1 MGMLKS
7 KWLGQLCGLI
17 TTLVMITTL
26 NGQNEPV
33 APIGNGD
40 TGTLTGK
47 VIDVDFADGVRG
59 VSVTLEGLENG
70 FAFTDL
76 EGRYIVRDV
85 PVGTYAVLFKK
96 DNFQTQR
103 VTEVE
108 IKKGEAFTLDV
119 PFQATGAD
127 FTLDVFEIAV
137 DQVVSQSVI
146 LLADRQ
152 KSASLSDALS
162 AEDFSRA
169 SAGDA
174 AEAMTKITGVN
185 IVDGKYAVVRGL
197 GDRYSNTLMNGAVLP
212 SNDPSKKSVQLD
224 IIPSDLLEKIVTT
237 KSFTPDKPGD
247 FTGGSVEITTK
258 PFPDQF
264 VLTAS
269 LGVGYNEATG
279 EDILGIPGRDMDFL
293 GKTDDALPTSIP
305 PTPGEYAVAT
315 RFSTTDEAKSL
326 FRDLHSSG
334 WYPVIKSADPN
345 LSFGV
350 TLGDSKPV
358 FSAGNFGYLVSFTH
372 DHNYDLIVDKRSE
385 RWIGT
390 PEELRPKN
398 GFDRTESTEE
408 VSWGGLVNLA
418 LLPNPEHEISY
429 NYLINTKNTD
439 SVVLGDNGFENTT
452 NVVEAGQ
459 AVGSQNLPTGRES
472 AVEFLTTTRLQYT
485 VKELSLHQFKGKH
498 IFPTFSEMELK
509 WSANLSETSEE
520 NPDQRLLTLLKYQY
534 PDGESDLL
542 YLSENPKFPF
552 KSYDD
557 LTDEK
562 TNFTVD
568 ITIPWDPEFLNSG
581 EFKLGLFTSESDRNS
596 IGRFYSATGSNSIVG
611 DTDSKIS
618 FYERFEENVWVDQT
632 FSTEGGV
639 FRPGQV
645 TYIEQT
651 SRQGNVQSYA
661 GTEKIDAVY
670 FMSDIEFKNEL
681 RIIFGVR
688 RETTEM
694 DVATVDDFVNVALR
708 DVGDIDDETWLPAFH
723 AVYPLGEDNSQNLR
737 FSYGKTLARPTFR
750 EFSPFRVVDSQSGEI
765 YQGNPA
771 LDLTFTD
778 NFDLRWEWFIGEADL
793 IAFGVYYKE
802 FSNPIVQTV
811 SSGANASP
819 RYSWENASSGT
830 IQGAELEMRKSLG
843 EFWSVGGNATFIDSE
858 IDPLQLDASGTVFE
872 GQPEY
877 ILNINAG
884 YNNPDNGWSANVFYN
899 YVSETLRF
907 IGETVPDI
915 FEDSNQ
921 SVDLNV
927 SKAIGKWT
935 VKFTAKNITD
945 EDRLLFYDGIN
956 EQAVYESWKPGPSY
970 GLSASYRY

>member
-1 MGMLKS
+1 M
-7 KWLGQLCGLI
+7 
-17 TTLVMITTL
+17 
-26 NGQNEPV
+26 
-33 APIGNGD
+33 
-40 TGTLTGK
+40 
-47 VIDVDFADGVRG
+47 
-59 VSVTLEGLENG
+59 
-70 FAFTDL
+70 
-76 EGRYIVRDV
+76 
-85 PVGTYAVLFKK
+85 
-96 DNFQTQR
+96 
-103 VTEVE
+103 
-108 IKKGEAFTLDV
+108 
-119 PFQATGAD
+119 
-127 FTLDVFEIAV
+127 
-137 DQVVSQSVI
+137 
-146 LLADRQ
+146 
-152 KSASLSDALS
+152 
-162 AEDFSRA
+162 
-169 SAGDA
+169 
-174 AEAMTKITGVN
+174 
-185 IVDGKYAVVRGL
+185 
-197 GDRYSNTLMNGAVLP
+197 
-212 SNDPSKKSVQLD
+212 
-224 IIPSDLLEKIVTT
+224 
-237 KSFTPDKPGD
+237 
-247 FTGGSVEITTK
+247 
-258 PFPDQF
+258 
-264 VLTAS
+264 
-269 LGVGYNEATG
+269 
-279 EDILGIPGRDMDFL
+279 
-293 GKTDDALPTSIP
+293 
-305 PTPGEYAVAT
+305 
-315 RFSTTDEAKSL
+315 
-326 FRDLHSSG
+326 
-334 WYPVIKSADPN
+334 
-345 LSFGV
+345 
-350 TLGDSKPV
+350 
-358 FSAGNFGYLVSFTH
+358 
-372 DHNYDLIVDKRSE
+372 
-385 RWIGT
+385 
-390 PEELRPKN
+390 
-398 GFDRTESTEE
+398 
-408 VSWGGLVNLA
+408 NLA

-498 IFPTFSEMELK
+498 IFPTLSEMELK

-568 ITIPWDPEFLNSG
+568 ITILWDTEYLHSWEFN
-581 EFKLGLFTSESDRNS
+581 LGLFTSESDRNS

-793 IAFGVYYKE
+793 IAFGVY
-802 FSNPIVQTV
+802 
-811 SSGANASP
+811 
-819 RYSWENASSGT
+819 
-830 IQGAELEMRKSLG
+830 
-843 EFWSVGGNATFIDSE
+843 
-858 IDPLQLDASGTVFE
+858 
-872 GQPEY
+872 
-877 ILNINAG
+877 
-884 YNNPDNGWSANVFYN
+884 
-899 YVSETLRF
+899 
-907 IGETVPDI
+907 
-915 FEDSNQ
+915 
-921 SVDLNV
+921 
-927 SKAIGKWT
+927 
-935 VKFTAKNITD
+935 
-945 EDRLLFYDGIN
+945 
-956 EQAVYESWKPGPSY
+956 
-970 GLSASYRY
+970 